1 MSRTMTARSGR
12 AAAREGGATR
22 STGNAPAIHRVF
34 DCAWGLFLDC
44 AGAEDG
50 EGGVVTEPRGA
61 STQRRM
67 AVKGFASLVGIVLRT
82 LTAVCEL
89 GSRTM
94 FACELGQAHISS
106 STGQAHLTQLPKPLA
121 HPVQTYIQGLR

>member
-44 AGAEDG
+44 AGAEEV
-50 EGGVVTEPRGA
+50 EGGGRHGA
-61 STQRRM
+61 AWCVDTAKDGSE
-67 AVKGFASLVGIVLRT
+67 GFCV
-82 LTAVCEL
+82 
-89 GSRTM
+89 
-94 FACELGQAHISS
+94 ACWHSAPHTDCSVRARISYDVR
-106 STGQAHLTQLPKPLA
+106 L
-121 HPVQTYIQGLR
+121 